1 MNATACQTCRLSL
14 AACGAAEPCPR
25 ERCAFWE
32 DGGTALEGAC
42 VLERLGVDLGRPDL
56 AAHLLDLR
64 DRLREARDLRDE
76 QAARGELARRI
87 GLEL

>member
-1 MNATACQTCRLSL
+1 M
-14 AACGAAEPCPR
+14 
-25 ERCAFWE
+25 
-32 DGGTALEGAC
+32 
-42 VLERLGVDLGRPDL
+42 LERLGVDLGRPDL
-56 AAHLLDLR
+56 AAYLLELR